1 MINAFRINESVANEM
16 SRIGVRG
23 KPVVESE
30 KPADEKTPQV
40 EIPYKAGHYQFT
52 FKTSKGKDAKWVRR
66 VYKGKDMSALH
77 DKAKADALKEYPE
90 SHGHVM
96 HSPQTDESITESE
109 EVDDK
114 KPADDK
120 THDEAAETKEDPTRE
135 KLETPED
142 EKDEKKGGPAEL
154 AADLRVSVRIEKM
167 NVGRYKRMITKHTL
181 SADDEK
187 WLKGRIEQIEGEIK
201 IMSDKIPELEKEAEG
216 SKSKSEIK
224 EMFIA
229 GIKKAIVE
237 MAAG

>member
-23 KPVVESE
+23 KPVVEAEGE
-30 KPADEKTPQV
+30 KPKRIDVKVTTKSDSWVTGFNGTLEEAKKYFMGRKFETKDEKPGDPV
-40 EIPYKAGHYQFT
+40 
-52 FKTSKGKDAKWVRR
+52 TSVTLVSGV
-66 VYKGKDMSALH
+66 
-77 DKAKADALKEYPE
+77 KE
-90 SHGHVM
+90 SQRG
-96 HSPQTDESITESE
+96 DRKLITESD

-114 KPADDK
+114 KPAADA
-120 THDEAAETKEDPTRE
+120 THDEAAEEKEDPTRE

-216 SKSKSEIK
+216 QKTEMK